1 MVDVELGEYP
11 AAEANGPGD
20 EKHEEFRPA
29 SLGLDD
35 DGAVI
40 EFRYD
45 THQQSPELT
54 AGRFTSCPEALGE
67 GIAGVGTADG

>member
-1 MVDVELGEYP
+1 MTILTKMCAMTAIPSHTPPTVIQV
-11 AAEANGPGD
+11 
-20 EKHEEFRPA
+20 
-29 SLGLDD
+29 SDD